1 MKKILITT
9 LLLATGILAFAQEEV
24 IRKVPSFDKISVSP
38 KINLVLEKGEKE
50 SVRIVYS
57 NVSSGKINVE
67 VVGNKLKIYLDQAR
81 LVDKRERQYSD
92 HHRSRV
98 SMYHDV
104 SITAYV
110 TYREL
115 KELEMRGEET
125 LTCDEEINAD
135 KFKLIL
141 YGEVEANLASLK
153 AHKFKA
159 SLYGVNKVKINAGE
173 SDHQVYRLFGE
184 NKIDTRGFESITAS
198 ARIYGEG
205 RLRMKAT
212 DEVRINSFG
221 EPDIDISGNPHISKG
236 IIMGR
241 THIELHD

>member
-1 MKKILITT
+1 M
-9 LLLATGILAFAQEEV
+9 LAMGFVALAQEEV

-38 KINLVLEKGEKE
+38 KISLVLEKGEKE

-57 NVSSGKINVE
+57 NISSGKINVE
-67 VVGNKLKIYLDQAR
+67 VVGNKLRIYLDEAR
-81 LVDKRERQYSD
+81 LVDKRERNHSENSN
-92 HHRSRV
+92 SRV

-104 SITAYV
+104 SVTAYV
-110 TYREL
+110 TYRFL
-115 KELEMRGEET
+115 KELEMRGEEE
-125 LTCDEEINAD
+125 LICESEIESD
-135 KFKLIL
+135 KFKLKVF
-141 YGEVEANLASLK
+141 GEAEVNLASLK

-159 SLYGVNKVKINAGE
+159 SLYGVNNIKIKSGE
-173 SDHQVYRLFGE
+173 SAHQVYRLFGE

-221 EPDIDISGNPHISKG
+221 EPDIDISGNPHISRG
-236 IIMGR
+236 IIIGR
-241 THIELHD
+241 SHIDLHD

>member
-1 MKKILITT
+1 MKKTFITT
-9 LLLATGILAFAQEEV
+9 LMLAISWVALAQEEV
-24 IRKVPSFDKISVSP
+24 IRKVPSFEKISVSP
-38 KINLVLEKGEKE
+38 KISLVLEKGDKE
-50 SVRIVYS
+50 SVRLVY
-57 NVSSGKINVE
+57 NNISSGKINVE
-67 VVGNKLKIYLDQAR
+67 VVGNTLRIYLDQAR
-81 LVDKRERQYSD
+81 LVDKRERTTD
-92 HHRSRV
+92 NHNSRV

-104 SITAYV
+104 SVTAYV
-110 TYREL
+110 TYRYV

-125 LTCDEEINAD
+125 LTCESEIDVD
-135 KFKLIL
+135 KFKLTV
-141 YGEVEANLASLK
+141 YGEAEVNLASLK

-159 SLYGVNKVKINAGE
+159 SLYGVNNIKIKSGE
-173 SDHQVYRLFGE
+173 SAHQVYRLFGE

-221 EPDIDISGNPHISKG
+221 EPDIDISGNPHISRG
-236 IIMGR
+236 IMIGR